1 MARKQ
6 RLPIFQKVSSK
17 LVLKVSIVIAKM
29 RKPIIPKL
37 ILFKKSQQIKKFKLL
52 KHCNYG
58 FLGEYQFSPSNSP
71 LIQYPRPRKPLRYGG
86 LRNLY
91 SLFLLCRCLGRSLRD
106 GGEGDHGD
114 YSMEALPAAIVDGKQ
129 VGALLGALD
138 WEDDD
143 EDDSIDLRAERFIE
157 RFYEEIR
164 MQRQQSL

>member
-1 MARKQ
+1 MVRKQ

-17 LVLKVSIVIAKM
+17 LLLQVSIVIAKM

-37 ILFKKSQQIKKFKLL
+37 ILLKKSQKIKKLKLM
-52 KHCNYG
+52 KNYNYG

-71 LIQYPRPRKPLRYGG
+71 LIQYRRPRKQLRYGG
-86 LRNLY
+86 IRNVY
-91 SLFLLCRCLGRSLRD
+91 SLFFLCRCLGRSLRD
-106 GGEGDHGD
+106 GGDHGD
-114 YSMEALPAAIVDGKQ
+114 YSVEALPAAIVDGKQ
-129 VGALLGALD
+129 GGALLGPLD

-164 MQRQQSL
+164 MQRQESL